1 MRSSYLHLPS
11 RIQYWYSKVYSED
24 LHKRMTRR
32 KCSTG
37 NLVTLH
43 PKVNLQPNYTLTTP
57 STCSCSNTHLVQRI
71 QVSLGMSWCTIHLR
85 GLSLTR
91 NIYDPLTG
99 LENTR
104 ISLFFDGCQSAVM
117 HTALPPSPSPSQL
130 RAMPLTL
137 PACLGCVPYRTRLC
151 DTTPTHPPPLGLCAV
166 GQITLLHPLSVHAKE
181 RGGGA
186 GEGPVL
192 VALPYGR
199 G

>member
-1 MRSSYLHLPS
+1 MQHWQLSHISPQGKSPAQLHLDYSINLFLFQYPS
-11 RIQYWYSKVYSED
+11 GAAY
-24 LHKRMTRR
+24 
-32 KCSTG
+32 
-37 NLVTLH
+37 
-43 PKVNLQPNYTLTTP
+43 P
-57 STCSCSNTHLVQRI
+57 
-71 QVSLGMSWCTIHLR
+71 
-85 GLSLTR
+85 GLSR
-91 NIYDPLTG
+91 NVLVHHT
-99 LENTR
+99 LEGIVLDSEHIQSFDWSGKHEN
-104 ISLFFDGCQSAVM
+104 LHFFDGCQSAVM

-137 PACLGCVPYRTRLC
+137 PACLGCVPCRTRLC